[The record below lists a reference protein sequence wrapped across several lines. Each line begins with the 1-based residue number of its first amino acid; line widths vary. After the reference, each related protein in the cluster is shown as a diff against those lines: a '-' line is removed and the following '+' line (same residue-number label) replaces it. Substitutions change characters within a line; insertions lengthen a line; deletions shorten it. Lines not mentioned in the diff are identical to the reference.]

1 MNIKDRF
8 LEYADAFEV
17 TYEDNDWSRLEPF
30 FTEGAVYETL
40 PIELFGESASGL
52 AAVMAKLEGSINGLD
67 RLMDTRVVELT
78 PPITEGDT
86 VRTNWTASYSKSGVP
101 DLKIGGIE
109 YARFEGDR
117 IALLRD
123 ELDPGTEGELASWLA
138 QHGESLSK

>member
-1 MNIKDRF
+1 
-8 LEYADAFEV
+8 
-17 TYEDNDWSRLEPF
+17 
-30 FTEGAVYETL
+30 
-40 PIELFGESASGL
+40 
-52 AAVMAKLEGSINGLD
+52 MAKLEGSINGLD

-123 ELDPGTEGELASWLA
+123 ELGPRTEGELANWLA

>member
-8 LEYADAFEV
+8 LEYADAFEI
-17 TYEDNDWSRLEPF
+17 TYEDNDWSRLESF

-40 PIELFGESASGL
+40 PIELFGESASSL

-86 VRTNWTASYSKSGVP
+86 VRTNWTASYSKSGLP

>member
-123 ELDPGTEGELASWLA
+123 ELDPGTEGELASWMA

>member
-40 PIELFGESASGL
+40 PCELFGESASGL

-123 ELDPGTEGELASWLA
+123 ELGPGTEGELANWLA

>member
-8 LEYADAFEV
+8 LEYADAFEI

-30 FTEGAVYETL
+30 FTEGAVYET
-40 PIELFGESASGL
+40 PPSELFGESASGL
-52 AAVMAKLEGSINGLD
+52 AAVMAKLERSINGFD
-67 RLMDTRVVELT
+67 RLMDTRVLELT

-86 VRTNWTASYSKSGVP
+86 VRTNWTSSYSKSGVP
-101 DLKIGGIE
+101 DLKLGGIE

-123 ELDPGTEGELASWLA
+123 EPDPGTEEELASWLA

>member
-8 LEYADAFEV
+8 LEYADAFEI

-40 PIELFGESASGL
+40 PSELFGESAKGL

-123 ELDPGTEGELASWLA
+123 ELGPGTEGELANWLA